1 MQRGQKELTALLADW
16 SNGDQSARDQLI
28 PLVYDQLRRMAHR
41 HMAQERPGHSLQ
53 ATALVNEA
61 YLRLV
66 DQREVRWQNR
76 AQFFAIASQMMRH
89 ILVDYARKRHR
100 AKRGGRAQ
108 QVSLNEAMAVTDA
121 RAADLIALDEALT
134 SLASIDPRRSLV
146 VELRYFGGLSV
157 EETAEVLKVSPL
169 TVMRDW
175 RTAKAWLSRT
185 LGKAVN
191 SD

>member
-1 MQRGQKELTALLADW
+1 LLAAW

>member
-1 MQRGQKELTALLADW
+1 MQRGQKELTTLLAYW

-66 DQREVRWQNR
+66 AQREVHWQNR